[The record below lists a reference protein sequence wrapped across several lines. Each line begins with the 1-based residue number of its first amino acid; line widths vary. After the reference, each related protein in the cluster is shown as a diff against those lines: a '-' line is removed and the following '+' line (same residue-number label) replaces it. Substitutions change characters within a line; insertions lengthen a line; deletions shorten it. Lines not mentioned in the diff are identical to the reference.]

1 MVLSDDV
8 ILSSHFPADTDGE
21 NADNSTDDSKSPI
34 SAVHETAFKYNL
46 SATFEVID
54 ERGPPHLRTF
64 ITECRVGDQ
73 FKTIG
78 EGNGKKVSYFL
89 GRKFFCKNVVKCLW
103 KYRIYL

>member
-1 MVLSDDV
+1 MLPFY
-8 ILSSHFPADTDGE
+8 ITADDGE
-21 NADNSTDDSKSPI
+21 DADNSMDDSKSPI

-64 ITECRVGDQ
+64 VTECRVGDQ

-78 EGNGKKVSYFL
+78 EGNGKKV
-89 GRKFFCKNVVKCLW
+89 
-103 KYRIYL
+103 RILL